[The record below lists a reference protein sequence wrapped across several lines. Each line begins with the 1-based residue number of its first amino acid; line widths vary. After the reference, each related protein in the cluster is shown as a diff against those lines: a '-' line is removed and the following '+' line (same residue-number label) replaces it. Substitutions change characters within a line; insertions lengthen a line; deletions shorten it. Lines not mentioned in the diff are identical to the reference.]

1 MLFFRWQKRMET
13 KWHLP
18 WRLQV

>member
-1 MLFFRWQKRMET
+1 MCFFQWHKRMET